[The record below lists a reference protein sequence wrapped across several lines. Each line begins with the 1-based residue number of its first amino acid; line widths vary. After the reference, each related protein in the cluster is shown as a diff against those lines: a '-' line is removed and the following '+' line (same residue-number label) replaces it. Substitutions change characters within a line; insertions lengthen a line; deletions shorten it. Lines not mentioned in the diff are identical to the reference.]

1 MDGTTVARRLGLH
14 SVKPQIGK
22 IERINE
28 RVDHAN
34 RIAFIN
40 PVFEAF
46 RQQRRLRAFRPC
58 NEAFHQCPRQFDHG
72 SR

>member
-1 MDGTTVARRLGLH
+1 MVRRSPRRLGLH

-58 NEAFHQCPRQFDHG
+58 NEALINAPAD
-72 SR
+72 STAES